1 MKKSIKQLQDSVLH
15 QALRIQQPLNNN
27 YHNGLRSPE
36 LPDNILCFWH
46 NFPFTEV
53 QHNRYCI
60 VIAFDSFEYI
70 LNGTPLNI
78 NPGMAIIQRPYA
90 SHSMNSQQ
98 HSYRRLHISFE
109 LKQNPDYLPDKNVI
123 TAMSAEAW
131 RKAEKVLRMFRKGDA
146 SGCALEVYR
155 LCLELQGSLPLS
167 NAAPKERLLA
177 NVEHITEFRTTRRE
191 NIKSIAEQMQM
202 SESNL
207 RLRFRKEN
215 GISLGHYL
223 QQNKL
228 KIALYRLQYTRQSI
242 GEIAKVCGYD
252 SPFSFSR
259 FFKKQM
265 GISPLQW
272 RQEHR
277 GMTPEKQ

>member
-1 MKKSIKQLQDSVLH
+1 MKQLQESVLH
-15 QALRIQQPLNNN
+15 QALRIQLPLDNN

-46 NFPFTEV
+46 NFPFPEI

-60 VIAFDSFEYI
+60 VIAFDCFEYI

-78 NPGMAIIQRPYA
+78 DPGMAIIQRPYA
-90 SHSMNSQQ
+90 SHSMNSRQ
-98 HSYRRLHISFE
+98 HSCRRLHISFE
-109 LKQNPDYLPDKNVI
+109 LEHNPDYLPERNVI
-123 TAMSAEAW
+123 AFMSAEAW
-131 RKAEKVLRMFRKGDA
+131 RKAEKILRLFRKGDA
-146 SGCALEVYR
+146 SSCALEVYR
-155 LCLELQGSLPLS
+155 LCLELKGTLPPT
-167 NAAPKERLLA
+167 NAATPNRLLA
-177 NVEHITEFRTTRRE
+177 DVEHITEFRTTRRE

-215 GISLGHYL
+215 GIPLGRYL

-265 GISPLQW
+265 NISPLQW
-272 RQEHR
+272 RLEHR
-277 GMTPEKQ
+277 KAAATMPEKQ